1 MDKVKFGSVKKGNR
15 LEYQIVKDLIKS
27 GLDKYARRTGIR
39 GKRSLS
45 SRWSEDADVYTRL
58 PFSIE
63 AKNVEHLK
71 GFYTY
76 WDQAVRETTSPKSP
90 LLVIKSNQNP
100 MLAVLEWNE
109 FLFLL
114 MAALKGG
121 YPN

>member
-1 MDKVKFGSVKKGNR
+1 MDKERFGSVKKGNK

-39 GKRSLS
+39 GKRALTD
-45 SRWSEDADVYTRL
+45 RVSEDADIHTKL

-63 AKNVEHLK
+63 AKNEEKLK
-71 GFYTY
+71 GFYDH
-76 WDQAVRETTSPKSP
+76 WNQAVRQNTKPKEP
-90 LLVIKSNQNP
+90 LLVIKSDGNP
-100 MLAVLEWNE
+100 ILAVIDWQE

-114 MAALKGG
+114 LAAIKGG